1 MNKIHVLWINE
12 KADFTGGCEQY
23 VFNTANLLK
32 KYNVKS
38 SILYGISG
46 WTDPVFIQNFEYAF
60 PIVDIPNQIKEINP
74 DLIYVHSLF
83 GRDRMEQLIAT
94 GKPVIRFFHDH
105 KLFCLRDYKY
115 KAIGHRTCNKPIGL
129 RCYPCLGFINR
140 SDNWM
145 KIKFSNLH
153 NLKKEQNTNK
163 KINAFVVGSKYMAE
177 HMIEHGF
184 SREKMN
190 VIPLYTQKS
199 SVENVIDPEKNLL
212 LFAGQLIRGKGLDT
226 LLKAMSYLD
235 KKVKLIICGSGR
247 QEHVYRKMVKRFNLT
262 KRVVFKSKIS
272 KRMVSE
278 FYQKAAVVI
287 MPSRSPETFGLVGL
301 EAMKV
306 GKPVIASDVGGINEW
321 LENGK
326 TGLLVPSND
335 SKGLADAIE
344 KLLNDKNLL
353 KTMEINARKS
363 FIENFQPENHLKKLR
378 KLFDFII
385 EEEQHDK

>member
-1 MNKIHVLWINE
+1 MKRIHVLWINE

-32 KYNVKS
+32 NYNVKS

-46 WTDPVFIQNFEYAF
+46 WTDPVFIRNFEYAF
-60 PIVDIPNQIKEINP
+60 PIVDIPSQIKEINP
-74 DLIYVHSLF
+74 DLIYVHTLNE
-83 GRDRMEQLIAT
+83 RKKMEQLIAT

-115 KAIGHRTCNKPIGL
+115 YAIGHRTCKKPIGL
-129 RCYPCLGFINR
+129 RCYYCLGFINR
-140 SDNWM
+140 SNNWM
-145 KIKFSNLH
+145 RIKFSSLH
-153 NLKKEQNTNK
+153 KLKKEQNTNK
-163 KINAFVVGSKYMAE
+163 KISAFVVGSQYMAD
-177 HMIEHGF
+177 HIIEHGF

-212 LFAGQLIRGKGLDT
+212 LFAGQLIRGKGVDT

-235 KKVKLIICGSGR
+235 EKVKLIICGSGR

-272 KRMVSE
+272 KRMISE
-278 FYQKAAVVI
+278 YYQKAAVVV

-306 GKPVIASDVGGINEW
+306 GKPVIASDVGGISEW
-321 LENGK
+321 LAHEK
-326 TGLLVPSND
+326 TGLLFPSNN
-335 SKGLADAIE
+335 SRALADAIE

-363 FIENFQPENHLKKLR
+363 FIENFQPENYMKALR
-378 KLFDFII
+378 KLFDSII
-385 EEEQHDK
+385 EEE